1 MQMAVR
7 RAAERGHADHGWL
20 DTNHTFSFAGYY
32 DERFMGFSHLRVI
45 NEDRVAPG
53 RGFPTHPHR
62 NMEIITFVVDGALE
76 HKDTLGTGSVI
87 RPGEIQVMSAG
98 SGIAH
103 SEYNHSSTEPV
114 HFLQIWILPSEG
126 GGKARYEQRAYEVDT
141 RGAQLIVSPDGREGS
156 VSIKQDMA
164 LYRVRLDAGQTLE
177 LELDRPRAWAQVV
190 RGSAAVNGAVLQT
203 SDGLAVVDRRKPLS
217 IQADE
222 DVELLVF
229 DLV

>member
-32 DERFMGFSHLRVI
+32 DPRFMGFSHLRVI

-103 SEYNHSSTEPV
+103 SEYNHSATEPV

-141 RGAQLIVSPDGREGS
+141 RGAQLIVSPDGRDGS

-164 LYRVRLDAGQTLE
+164 LYRVRLDAGQSLE